1 MTNVA
6 PLCQLSLA
14 TPLILLSTELDTS
27 DDQEKFINKNVK
39 SKPGRYCASFCLE
52 ICDSVTLKPEGV
64 NRTSCHYGGWNVN
77 EST

>member
-27 DDQEKFINKNVK
+27 DDQEKFINKNV
-39 SKPGRYCASFCLE
+39 
-52 ICDSVTLKPEGV
+52 
-64 NRTSCHYGGWNVN
+64 
-77 EST
+77 